1 MVTVRCAKCGAPNE
15 IDPGVKFMRC
25 RYCDSQMYLDKSG
38 AGFFYILP
46 YFINEE
52 AARQIFTRW
61 AAGPQT
67 AKNLENTAQIVAFK
81 KQYFPV
87 YMFKRNVGGREVVY
101 VAPARSTTLPGMRQ
115 LKVPAGDIKIF
126 DQNYDYGDAELVEP
140 NIEMMAYLETLPG
153 ERLEQALV
161 YFPIYIVEYSY
172 MGLRY
177 INVIDGS
184 SGEIFTY
191 NYPPREQSAYY
202 AVGAA
207 GFGMGIGGGLMMAL
221 GMMATGAA
229 LVLVGFVAITLAG
242 YYVASHM

>member
-1 MVTVRCAKCGAPNE
+1 MVTVKCAKCGAPNE

-25 RYCDSQMYLDKSG
+25 KYCDSQMYLDKSG

-52 AARQIFTRW
+52 AARQIFMRW

-67 AKNLENTAQIVAFK
+67 AKNLENMAQIQVFK

-87 YMFKRNVGGREVVY
+87 YMFKRNINGREVVY
-101 VAPARSTTLPGMRQ
+101 VVPARSTTLPGMRQ
-115 LKVPAGDIKIF
+115 LKIPAGDLKIF
-126 DQNYDYGDAELVEP
+126 DQNYDYGDAELIEP

-153 ERLEQALV
+153 ERMEQALV
-161 YFPIYIVEYSY
+161 FFPIYVIEYVY
-172 MGLRY
+172 QGMRY
-177 INVIDGS
+177 TNVIDGS

-191 NYPPREQSAYY
+191 VYPPRQQAAYY

-207 GFGMGIGGGLMMAL
+207 GFAMGLGGGIMMIVGLMSA
-221 GMMATGAA
+221 GMA
-229 LVLVGFVAITLAG
+229 LVLVGIVVTTLAG
-242 YYVASHM
+242 YYVASHL